1 MNHRNDKGIRWYL
14 HSAECNRYLGNK
26 WMAVHMWQ
34 LSQDKTTWQYNQL
47 PTTDKTNVS
56 QNGIRRG
63 THEEASEG
71 VCRMFPRAWHWCPHL
86 QLRAW
91 DATNGMLQT
100 ETMSTR
106 QLMLQAEW
114 WQSCYYGQGSAAPPA
129 PWDRKL
135 TETRIRTPHV
145 RTRGHYTLRTST
157 RCKTYFDPNKHVHNS
172 SEGQELYRNAR
183 ETKPLMKG

>member
-1 MNHRNDKGIRWYL
+1 
-14 HSAECNRYLGNK
+14 
-26 WMAVHMWQ
+26 
-34 LSQDKTTWQYNQL
+34 
-47 PTTDKTNVS
+47 
-56 QNGIRRG
+56 
-63 THEEASEG
+63 
-71 VCRMFPRAWHWCPHL
+71 MFPRAWHWCPHL

-135 TETRIRTPHV
+135 TETRIRTPQGWS
-145 RTRGHYTLRTST
+145 GHGDITHWELLPGVKRILTPTNMSLIRLRVKNSIGM
-157 RCKTYFDPNKHVHNS
+157 REKPNHSWKVNHLHATCTKNEVLQSRVIWRNKGNLPIS
-172 SEGQELYRNAR
+172 SWPWIL
-183 ETKPLMKG
+183 KV